1 MFRRLLSFLFVGL
14 DIVFLFGRGNVLWV
28 GRRAGYL
35 CSYGESD
42 DVRSFGLGLFRG
54 EIPVWKVYSNC

>member
-14 DIVFLFGRGNVLWV
+14 DIVFLFWAGECLWV

-35 CSYGESD
+35 CSYGEAD
-42 DVRSFGLGLFRG
+42 DVRSFGLGLFRD
-54 EIPVWKVYSNC
+54 EIPVWKVYM